1 MKRLIQSL
9 LALHA
14 RLILRRYRPT
24 VVAVTGS
31 VGKTSTRNAIAA
43 VLDGRFVVRS
53 PEENYNN
60 EFGVPL
66 TVIGA
71 KTGGSSVIGWLKVF
85 AKAKRTWLFRDASYP
100 NLLALEYGIDRPGD
114 MDTLCKIAPPDV
126 AVFTAVSPVH
136 AEYFDS
142 IEALAREKAAIVRR
156 LRPGGVAIV
165 NGDDALV
172 MAATFPSPSKGE
184 GQGEVFGGLPA
195 TTYGFSEGLDVRAEN
210 YHVETHDIRKC
221 QMGEAFCEIHFD
233 LVIGDERAEV
243 VLPNLLGR
251 GQAYAALAA
260 AAVGRRFGMSL
271 SEIAA
276 ALRTLEPQAGRM
288 RPLPGIKGT
297 LILDDTYNAAPA
309 SMASALEVLR
319 FFVPD
324 ESARRIAV
332 LGKMAELGRYS
343 KNEHRLLGMRAAEVA
358 DMLVCVGEESWDVRR
373 GAIEAGM
380 DERNVVSFATSVEAG
395 RWLDFNVRKG
405 DVVLVKGSQSARM
418 ERAVKDI
425 MAEPARAKDLLARQY
440 GAWVDET

>member
-1 MKRLIQSL
+1 MKKIIQAL
-9 LALHA
+9 LSIHA

-43 VLDGRFVVRS
+43 VLDGRFAVRS

-66 TVIGA
+66 TIIGA

-85 AKAKRTWLFRDASYP
+85 AKAKRTWLLRDASYP

-142 IEALAREKAAIVRR
+142 IEAIAHEKSAIVRR
-156 LRPGGVAIV
+156 LRPGGGVIV

-172 MAATFPSPSKGE
+172 MTAIE
-184 GQGEVFGGLPA
+184 GRPA

-210 YHVETHDIRKC
+210 YHVETHDIRLCKT
-221 QMGEAFCEIHFD
+221 GEAFCEIHFD
-233 LVIGDERAEV
+233 LVIGDDRAEV

-251 GQAYAALAA
+251 GQVYAALAA
-260 AAVGRRFGMSL
+260 AAVGRHFKMPL
-271 SEIAA
+271 AEIVA
-276 ALRTLEPQAGRM
+276 ALRTLQPQAGRM
-288 RPLPGIKGT
+288 RLLPGIKGT
-297 LILDDTYNAAPA
+297 LILDDSYNAAPA

-319 FFVPD
+319 FFSPD
-324 ESARRIAV
+324 EGSRRIAV

-343 KNEHRLLGMRAAEVA
+343 ENEHRLLGMRAAEVA
-358 DMLVCVGEESWDVRR
+358 DILVCIGEESRDTRR
-373 GAIEAGM
+373 GAVEAGM
-380 DERNVVSFATSVEAG
+380 DERNVEFFPTSTEAG
-395 RWLDFNVRKG
+395 RWMDFNVKKG
-405 DVVLVKGSQSARM
+405 DVVLVKGSQSART
-418 ERAVKDI
+418 ERVVKDL
-425 MAEPARAKDLLARQY
+425 MAEPMRAEDLLVRQY
-440 GAWVDET
+440 GAWIEEA